1 MDAYKKE
8 IRSTITF
15 GVIYVLL
22 GHTGL
27 WALLIGTN
35 NDNRILGFPIHY
47 FIAIMLGTLGILIVS
62 IFWTHFAN
70 KLEDEI
76 EAENSA
82 LREDPQ

>member
-1 MDAYKKE
+1 MSAYKKE
-8 IRSTITF
+8 IKSTITF

-35 NDNRILGFPIHY
+35 NDNRIMGFPIHY

-62 IFWTHFAN
+62 IFWTYFAN

-76 EAENSA
+76 EAENTS
-82 LREDPQ
+82 LKEGSQ